1 VRENNQGD
9 KEARK
14 CLGISEDWK
23 LMIMRRKDEENT
35 LRRVLIPYIVH
46 NLLDLFLSQ
55 VHDAEEQASLP
66 YARES
71 PHLVFSKNLTM
82 QMKYKYYITQSSANC
97 YPCTS
102 VRWRREASRHLCV
115 KCEMPVHQSMYASV
129 TAETHAP
136 WFCFQLNGRDLPRL
150 HAL

>member
-1 VRENNQGD
+1 
-9 KEARK
+9 
-14 CLGISEDWK
+14 
-23 LMIMRRKDEENT
+23 MIMRRKDDENT
-35 LRRVLIPYIVH
+35 LRRILIPYIVH
-46 NLLDLFLSQ
+46 NLLDLFPSQ
-55 VHDAEEQASLP
+55 VHDACRRTSIATVRTRVSTSRVLEEPHEADGVEIIYNQ
-66 YARES
+66 S
-71 PHLVFSKNLTM
+71 P
-82 QMKYKYYITQSSANC
+82 ANC

-115 KCEMPVHQSMYASV
+115 KYEISAHLSMYASV